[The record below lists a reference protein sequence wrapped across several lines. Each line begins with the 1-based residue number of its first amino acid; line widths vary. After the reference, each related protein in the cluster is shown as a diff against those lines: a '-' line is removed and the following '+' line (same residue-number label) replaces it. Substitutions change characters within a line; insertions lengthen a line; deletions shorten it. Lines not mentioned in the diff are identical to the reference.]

1 MLKIIINENTEIQD
15 VDLVSEKKS
24 NIDGESKMSLVINIK
39 DIQKD
44 VEVIEEIFNN
54 ITSLSLIKIDEDK
67 KKTTFNYNKYNLLN
81 KVERKI
87 NSYSDITTIT
97 LVKGV

>member
-1 MLKIIINENTEIQD
+1 MLKIIINENTEVQN

-24 NIDGESKMSLVINIK
+24 NIDGENKMTLVISIR

-44 VEVIEEIFNN
+44 VETIEEIFNN
-54 ITSLSLIKIDEDK
+54 ITSLSLVKIDEDK
-67 KKTTFNYNKYNLLN
+67 KKITFNYNKYNILN

-87 NSYSDITTIT
+87 NSNSDITTVT